1 MSCEII
7 IRAARPE
14 DRRQRAEL
22 IELGFLSHQW
32 DAFIYFLFQEVTL
45 ECALLAGAVLFIF
58 CGAAPAACA
67 LLLPAAAAVVA
78 AAAALTHR
86 ALAQAHA
93 PVTIALAR
101 PRAHDQAPT
110 TLTRCALLQRI
121 EHELFGVVAEARGP
135 PGATLRIRSAPHAAP
150 HEGYSKVVGTGSVSR
165 CRGAPAAGWLHEL
178 AVHPQYV
185 SAP

>member
-93 PVTIALAR
+93 P
-101 PRAHDQAPT
+101 
-110 TLTRCALLQRI
+110 RI